1 MFEEFLGTPLL
12 ASKIES
18 SYDVVAQLL
27 NEMCD
32 TGVVST
38 TEGNA
43 LRDLVEVEGW
53 IGKFLGGI
61 NLPG

>member
-1 MFEEFLGTPLL
+1 M

-32 TGVVST
+32 AGVVST

-43 LRDLVEVEGW
+43 LRDLVEVEE
-53 IGKFLGGI
+53 IGRASCRERGS
-61 NLPG
+61 